1 MTFADQIRVRISELP
16 FGDPA
21 SPERVPVS
29 RDVAT
34 LPDDADGAARLFE
47 AADANLYRAKETGR
61 DRVVADP
68 R

>member
-47 AADANLYRAKETGR
+47 AADANLYRAKASGR
-61 DRVVADP
+61 NRVVAEA